1 MSQEQSPFHAGE
13 LAIQERAG
21 VREQVAGFGSRA
33 IRTFMPDQHREFF
46 ALLPLL
52 LVGSL

>member
-1 MSQEQSPFHAGE
+1 MSPEQSPFHAGE

-33 IRTFMPDQHREFF
+33 IRTFMPDRRAACCMGRGHR
-46 ALLPLL
+46 P
-52 LVGSL
+52 